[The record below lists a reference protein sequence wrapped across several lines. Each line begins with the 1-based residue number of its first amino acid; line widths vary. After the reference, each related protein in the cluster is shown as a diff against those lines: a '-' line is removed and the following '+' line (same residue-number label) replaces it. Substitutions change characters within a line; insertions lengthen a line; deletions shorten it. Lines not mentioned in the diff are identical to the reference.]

1 MLKVVTIVGTR
12 PEIIRLSRLIP
23 LLDRYCRHVLVHTG
37 QNSGDDLSDR
47 FFRELSLR
55 DPDEY
60 LSISTDGLGAQ
71 LSTLFA
77 SGYDALTRHRPDAV
91 VILGDTN
98 SGLLAIVARRLGIP
112 VFHLEAGNRCFD
124 SRVPEEVNRKII
136 DHASTVHLPYS
147 QRSRENLLAEGIRGE
162 NIHVI
167 GNPIFEV
174 LQSNREKITAS
185 KILQELELTEGGYHL
200 ATLHRAETVDVPEL
214 LREAMKTLELVAQ
227 RTNKPIVLSVHPRTR
242 HKLTQAGYKT
252 HKNIICCSPFGF
264 HDFAHLLGK
273 CACVLTDSG
282 TVQEEACILMRP
294 CVVMRDM
301 TERPELLEAG
311 SLILSGLNSE
321 TMATAVEFC
330 LAQHGSWTP
339 PAEYVEPHVAEKVA
353 RILLGRSGGTRG
365 TSP

>member
-23 LLDRYCRHVLVHTG
+23 LLDRHCRHVLVHTG
-37 QNSGDDLSDR
+37 QNSGDDLSGR

-55 DPDEY
+55 DPDEH
-60 LSISTDGLGAQ
+60 LSISTEGLGAQ

-77 SGYDALTRHRPDAV
+77 SGYDALIRHRPDAV
-91 VILGDTN
+91 VLLGDTN

-136 DHASTVHLPYS
+136 DHASAVHLPYS
-147 QRSRENLLAEGIRGE
+147 QRSRENLLVEGIRSE

-174 LQSNREKITAS
+174 LQANRDKIAAS
-185 KILQELELTEGGYHL
+185 KALHELALNAGEYHL
-200 ATLHRAETVDVPEL
+200 ATLHRAETVDVPEFL
-214 LREAMKTLELVAQ
+214 QEAMKALELVAQ
-227 RTNKPIVLSVHPRTR
+227 RTSKPVVLSMHPRTR
-242 HKLTQAGYKT
+242 HKMTQVGYRPPQG
-252 HKNIICCSPFGF
+252 IICCSPFGF

-294 CVVMRDM
+294 CVVMRDV

-311 SLILSGLNSE
+311 SLILSGLNAE
-321 TMATAVEFC
+321 TTANAVEFC
-330 LAQHGSWTP
+330 LARPGNWTP
-339 PAEYVEPHVAEKVA
+339 PPEYIEPHVAEKVA
-353 RILLGRSGGTRG
+353 RILLGHSRTTGGLLT
-365 TSP
+365 